1 MFGVMYLLV
10 TQPSGSVMTVEKR
23 KIGELAV
30 HPVGLGCMNLSHA
43 YGPAQAHEDAI
54 AFLQRALDI
63 GYDFL
68 DTATIYGMGN
78 NEKLIGEA
86 LNKRRQEFVL
96 ASKCVMGFKD
106 GKRFLDGR
114 PETITAA
121 CHASLERLQTDVI
134 DLYYMH
140 RPDPKVPIED
150 SVGAL
155 SRLVEQGKIRMIGL
169 SEMSSDMLRAAHEV
183 HPIAAMQSEYSLMT
197 RNPELGVLD
206 TCRELGVTF
215 VPFSPVGRGYLADEP
230 LDPNGYHE
238 SDLRRTF
245 PRFTDPHFSANLPLL
260 EIANQYASTLDCT
273 IAQLA
278 LAWTLAQDKGS
289 VPIPGT
295 TNLQHLEDNF
305 NAAEIELPDA
315 MLAELNDAFKPEAVS
330 GPRYS
335 EMAQATVTTEK
346 FAFEA

>member
-1 MFGVMYLLV
+1 MSV
-10 TQPSGSVMTVEKR
+10 TKR
-23 KIGELAV
+23 KVGSLEV

-43 YGPAQAHEDAI
+43 YGPAQDHKDAVN
-54 AFLQRALDI
+54 FLRRAIDI

-68 DTATIYGMGN
+68 DTATIYGLGN

-86 LNKRRQEFVL
+86 LKDRRSEFVL

-106 GKRFLDGR
+106 GKRLLDAR
-114 PETITAA
+114 PETIKRA
-121 CHASLERLQTDVI
+121 CEASLERLQTDVI

-140 RPDPKVPIED
+140 RPDPNVPIED

-155 SRLVEQGKIRMIGL
+155 ADLVGEGKIRMIGL
-169 SEMSSDMLRAAHEV
+169 SEMSADTLRAAHAV
-183 HPIAAMQSEYSLMT
+183 HPISAMQSEYSLMT
-197 RNPELGVLD
+197 RNPEIAVLD
-206 TCRELGVTF
+206 ACKALGVTF

-230 LDPNGYHE
+230 LDPNNYHE
-238 SDLRRTF
+238 NDLRRTF
-245 PRFTDPHFSANLPLL
+245 PRFTDPHFSANLKLL
-260 EIANQYASTLDCT
+260 DMARQYASDLGCT

-295 TNLQHLEDNF
+295 TNLQHLQDNF
-305 NAAEIELPDA
+305 DAAAIDLPAD
-315 MLAELNDAFKPEAVS
+315 MLAQINSDFAPEAIA

-335 EMAQATVTTEK
+335 AVAQASVTTER
-346 FAFEA
+346 FNFESV

>member
-1 MFGVMYLLV
+1 
-10 TQPSGSVMTVEKR
+10 MTVAKR
-23 KIGELAV
+23 KIGLSDV

-43 YGPAQAHEDAI
+43 YGPAQDRGDAVT
-54 AFLQRALDI
+54 FLQRALDL
-63 GYDFL
+63 GYDFF

-86 LNKRRQEFVL
+86 ISKRRSEFTL

-114 PETITAA
+114 PETIKAA
-121 CHASLERLQTDVI
+121 CNASLERLQTDVI

-140 RPDPKVPIED
+140 RPDPNVPIED

-155 SRLVEQGKIRMIGL
+155 SEMVEAGKIRMIGL
-169 SEMSSDMLRAAHEV
+169 SEMSAETLRKAHAV

-197 RNPELGVLD
+197 RNPEIAVLEA
-206 TCRELGVTF
+206 CRELGVTF

-230 LDPNGYHE
+230 LDPEAYHE

-245 PRFTDPHFSANLPLL
+245 PRFTDPHFSANLALL
-260 EIANQYASTLDCT
+260 ETAKQYSSELGCT
-273 IAQLA
+273 VAQLA
-278 LAWTLAQDKGS
+278 LAWTLAMDKDC

-305 NAAEIELPDA
+305 NAASIEMPDD
-315 MLAELNDAFKPEAVS
+315 MLAALNEAFSPDVIS

-335 EMAQATVTTEK
+335 EMAQATVTTER
-346 FAFEA
+346 FGFEA

>member
-1 MFGVMYLLV
+1 
-10 TQPSGSVMTVEKR
+10 MTVTKR
-23 KIGELAV
+23 KIGSLEV

-43 YGPAQAHEDAI
+43 YGPAQEHKQAI
-54 AFLQRALDI
+54 NFLRKAIDL

-86 LNKRRQEFVL
+86 LKDRRDEFVL

-106 GKRFLDGR
+106 GKRLLDAR
-114 PETITAA
+114 PETIKSA
-121 CHASLERLQTDVI
+121 CEASLKRLKTDVI

-140 RPDPKVPIED
+140 RPDPQVPIED

-155 SRLVEQGKIRMIGL
+155 ADLVGEGKIRMIGL
-169 SEMSSDMLRAAHEV
+169 SEMSADTLRKAHAV
-183 HPIAAMQSEYSLMT
+183 HPISAMQSEYSLMT
-197 RNPELGVLD
+197 RNPEIAVLD
-206 TCRELGVTF
+206 ACRELGVTF

-230 LDPNGYHE
+230 LDPEGYHKT
-238 SDLRRTF
+238 DLRRTF
-245 PRFTDPHFSANLPLL
+245 PRFTDPYFSANLTLL
-260 EIANQYASTLDCT
+260 DKARQYAADLGCT

-295 TNLQHLEDNF
+295 TNLQHLQDNF
-305 NAAEIELPDA
+305 NAATIVLPADVLTR
-315 MLAELNDAFKPEAVS
+315 MNSDFSPEAVA

-335 EMAQATVTTEK
+335 KPAQDSVTTEK
-346 FAFEA
+346 FDFEAA

>member
-1 MFGVMYLLV
+1 MSV
-10 TQPSGSVMTVEKR
+10 TKR
-23 KIGELAV
+23 KVGSLEV

-43 YGPAQAHEDAI
+43 YGPAQDHKDAVN
-54 AFLQRALDI
+54 FLRRAIDI

-68 DTATIYGMGN
+68 DTATTYGLGS

-86 LNKRRQEFVL
+86 LKGRRSEFVL

-106 GKRFLDGR
+106 GKRLLDAR
-114 PETITAA
+114 PETIKRA
-121 CHASLERLQTDVI
+121 CEASLERLQTDVI

-140 RPDPKVPIED
+140 RPDPNVPIED

-155 SRLVEQGKIRMIGL
+155 ADLVGEGKIRMIGL
-169 SEMSSDMLRAAHEV
+169 SEMSADTLRAAHAV
-183 HPIAAMQSEYSLMT
+183 HPISAMQSEYSLMT
-197 RNPELGVLD
+197 RNPEIAVLD
-206 TCRELGVTF
+206 ACKALGVTF

-230 LDPNGYHE
+230 LDPNNYHE
-238 SDLRRTF
+238 TDLRRTF
-245 PRFTDPHFSANLPLL
+245 PRFTDPHFSANLKLL
-260 EIANQYASTLDCT
+260 ETARQYASDLGCT

-295 TNLQHLEDNF
+295 TNLQHLQDNF
-305 NAAEIELPDA
+305 DAAAIDLPAD
-315 MLAELNDAFKPEAVS
+315 MLAQMNSDFAPEAIA

-335 EMAQATVTTEK
+335 AVSQASVTTER
-346 FAFEA
+346 FNFESV

>member
-1 MFGVMYLLV
+1 MSV
-10 TQPSGSVMTVEKR
+10 TKR
-23 KIGELAV
+23 KVGSLEV

-43 YGPAQAHEDAI
+43 YGPAQDHKDAVN
-54 AFLQRALDI
+54 FLRRAIDI

-68 DTATIYGMGN
+68 DTATIYGLGN

-86 LNKRRQEFVL
+86 LKDRRSEFVL

-106 GKRFLDGR
+106 GKRLLDAR
-114 PETITAA
+114 PETIKRA
-121 CHASLERLQTDVI
+121 CEASLERLQTDVI

-140 RPDPKVPIED
+140 RPDPNVPIED

-155 SRLVEQGKIRMIGL
+155 ADLVGEGKIRMIGL
-169 SEMSSDMLRAAHEV
+169 SEMSADTLRAAHAV
-183 HPIAAMQSEYSLMT
+183 HPISAMQSEYSLMT
-197 RNPELGVLD
+197 RNPEIAVLD
-206 TCRELGVTF
+206 ACKALGVTF

-230 LDPNGYHE
+230 LDPNNYHE
-238 SDLRRTF
+238 TDLRRTF
-245 PRFTDPHFSANLPLL
+245 PRFTDPHFSANLKLL
-260 EIANQYASTLDCT
+260 DMARQYASDLGCT

-295 TNLQHLEDNF
+295 TNLQHLQANF
-305 NAAEIELPDA
+305 DAAAIDLPAD
-315 MLAELNDAFKPEAVS
+315 MLAQINSDFVPESVA

-335 EMAQATVTTEK
+335 AVAQASVTTER
-346 FAFEA
+346 FNFESV

>member
-1 MFGVMYLLV
+1 MSV
-10 TQPSGSVMTVEKR
+10 TKR
-23 KIGELAV
+23 KIGSLEV

-43 YGPAQAHEDAI
+43 YGPAQDHKDAVN
-54 AFLQRALDI
+54 FLRRAIDI

-68 DTATIYGMGN
+68 DTATIYGLGN

-86 LNKRRQEFVL
+86 LKDRRSEFVL

-106 GKRFLDGR
+106 GKRLLDAR
-114 PETITAA
+114 PETIKRA
-121 CHASLERLQTDVI
+121 CEASLERLQTDVI

-140 RPDPKVPIED
+140 RPDPNVPIED

-155 SRLVEQGKIRMIGL
+155 ADLVGEGKIRMIGL
-169 SEMSSDMLRAAHEV
+169 SEMSADTLRAAHAV
-183 HPIAAMQSEYSLMT
+183 HPISAMQSEYSLMT
-197 RNPELGVLD
+197 RNPEIAVLD
-206 TCRELGVTF
+206 ACKALGVTF

-230 LDPNGYHE
+230 LDPNNYHE
-238 SDLRRTF
+238 TDLRRTF
-245 PRFTDPHFSANLPLL
+245 PRFTDPHFSANLKLL
-260 EIANQYASTLDCT
+260 DTARQYASDLGCT

-295 TNLQHLEDNF
+295 TNLQHLQDNF
-305 NAAEIELPDA
+305 DAAAIDLPAD
-315 MLAELNDAFKPEAVS
+315 MLAQMNSDFAPEAIA

-335 EMAQATVTTEK
+335 AVAQASVTTER
-346 FAFEA
+346 FNFESV

>member
-1 MFGVMYLLV
+1 MSV
-10 TQPSGSVMTVEKR
+10 TKR
-23 KIGELAV
+23 KVGSLEV

-43 YGPAQAHEDAI
+43 YGPAQDHKDAVN
-54 AFLQRALDI
+54 FLRRAIDI

-68 DTATIYGMGN
+68 DTATIYGLGN

-86 LNKRRQEFVL
+86 LKDRRSEFVL

-106 GKRFLDGR
+106 GKRLLDAR
-114 PETITAA
+114 PETIKRA
-121 CHASLERLQTDVI
+121 CEASLERLQTDVI

-140 RPDPKVPIED
+140 RPDPNVPIED

-155 SRLVEQGKIRMIGL
+155 ADLVGEGKIRMIGL
-169 SEMSSDMLRAAHEV
+169 SEMSADTLRAAHAV
-183 HPIAAMQSEYSLMT
+183 HPISAMQSEYSLMT
-197 RNPELGVLD
+197 RNPEIAVLEA
-206 TCRELGVTF
+206 CKALGVTF

-230 LDPNGYHE
+230 LDPNNYHE
-238 SDLRRTF
+238 TDLRRTF
-245 PRFTDPHFSANLPLL
+245 PRFTDPHFSANLKLL
-260 EIANQYASTLDCT
+260 DTARQYASDLGCT

-295 TNLQHLEDNF
+295 TNLQHLQDNF
-305 NAAEIELPDA
+305 DAAAIDLPAD
-315 MLAELNDAFKPEAVS
+315 MLAQMNSDFAPEAIA

-335 EMAQATVTTEK
+335 AVAQASVTTER
-346 FAFEA
+346 FNFESV

>member
-1 MFGVMYLLV
+1 MAV
-10 TQPSGSVMTVEKR
+10 QKR
-23 KIGELAV
+23 KIGLLEV

-43 YGPAQAHEDAI
+43 YGPAQDHDDAV
-54 AFLQRALDI
+54 AFLRRAIDI

-86 LNKRRQEFVL
+86 LKNRRNEFVL
-96 ASKCVMGFKD
+96 ASKCVMGFKE
-106 GKRFLDGR
+106 GKRLLDAR
-114 PETITAA
+114 PDAIKRA
-121 CHASLERLQTDVI
+121 CEASLERLQTDVI

-140 RPDPKVPIED
+140 RPDPNVPIED

-155 SRLVEQGKIRMIGL
+155 ADLVGQGKIRMIGL
-169 SEMSSDMLRAAHEV
+169 SEMSADMLRKAHAV
-183 HPIAAMQSEYSLMT
+183 HPISAMQSEYSLMT
-197 RNPELGVLD
+197 RNPEIAVID
-206 TCRELGVTF
+206 ACQELGVTF

-230 LDPNGYHE
+230 LDPNAYHE
-238 SDLRRTF
+238 GDLRSTF

-260 EIANQYASTLDCT
+260 EKAKQYATDLNCT
-273 IAQLA
+273 VAQLA
-278 LAWTLAQDKGS
+278 LAWTLAQDKNA

-305 NAAEIELPDA
+305 NAADIELPNDLLIQLNSEFA
-315 MLAELNDAFKPEAVS
+315 AESIS

-335 EMAQATVTTEK
+335 AAAQATVTTER
-346 FAFEA
+346 FAFED